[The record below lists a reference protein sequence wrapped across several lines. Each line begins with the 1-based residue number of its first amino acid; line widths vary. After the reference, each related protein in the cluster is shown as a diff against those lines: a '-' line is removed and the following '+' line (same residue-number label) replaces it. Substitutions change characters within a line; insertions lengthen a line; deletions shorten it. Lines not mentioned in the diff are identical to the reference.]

1 MHKYQI
7 AIDLSNDDAQ
17 SDDFLV
23 SLMTRVTHEQLP
35 YQESMFDEVSRSHA
49 WMVEGLGAV
58 PTKVIT
64 EASLAGMLDGVS
76 LREAIGATFFLQV
89 GAWQNGGIYDE
100 GWLDQPNFAN
110 VLEIYPRD
118 NIEKMA
124 KRLTTNRDDFKA
136 DYQLHSLG
144 TEKAA
149 RYDYNP
155 LVATPFVDFGGSWR
169 VGPATRLI
177 MRTVTPGGLYYAG
190 MAACGNAFAEDLGAL
205 FEHYIGRQ
213 LNLIDSAQVHPEIRF
228 GKGGGHKSVDWF
240 VILPGLVILVE
251 VKSRRL
257 GPAAR
262 AGGPAL
268 LESLAATLGGARR
281 QLSTTVGHLGDGHP
295 AFAHIPT
302 DRPML
307 GLIVTAEPFY
317 TGSAF
322 LLDHDV
328 AVIPGGALPDVPVAA
343 ASAREVE
350 WLVTH
355 GADVEGLL
363 LKQIADRGDGVV
375 GLRNIGKKVGVENPI
390 LSAAWESYPWSR
402 KE

>member
-1 MHKYQI
+1 
-7 AIDLSNDDAQ
+7 
-17 SDDFLV
+17 
-23 SLMTRVTHEQLP
+23 
-35 YQESMFDEVSRSHA
+35 
-49 WMVEGLGAV
+49 
-58 PTKVIT
+58 
-64 EASLAGMLDGVS
+64 
-76 LREAIGATFFLQV
+76 
-89 GAWQNGGIYDE
+89 
-100 GWLDQPNFAN
+100 
-110 VLEIYPRD
+110 
-118 NIEKMA
+118 
-124 KRLTTNRDDFKA
+124 
-136 DYQLHSLG
+136 
-144 TEKAA
+144 
-149 RYDYNP
+149 
-155 LVATPFVDFGGSWR
+155 
-169 VGPATRLI
+169 
-177 MRTVTPGGLYYAG
+177 
-190 MAACGNAFAEDLGAL
+190 
-205 FEHYIGRQ
+205 
-213 LNLIDSAQVHPEIRF
+213 
-228 GKGGGHKSVDWF
+228 VDWF
-240 VILPGLVILVE
+240 VVLPGLVILVE

-281 QLSTTVGHLGDGHP
+281 QLSTTVGHLAEGHE

-317 TGSAF
+317 TGSVF

-343 ASAREVE
+343 VSAREVE
-350 WLVTH
+350 WIVTH

-390 LSAAWESYPWSR
+390 LSAAWESYPWPR